1 MRFSEETLITWTKPP
16 SNTENEKLKNA
27 ERIVKDALQLD
38 DFLCSKRIK
47 TFCQGSYAN
56 DTNIRLDSDIDVNV
70 HYTDAFYYD
79 LPQGMAATDF
89 GIENYCDYSYKKYKN
104 DIEKALLARFGR
116 QSVKRKNKCFTVIE
130 NTYRAKVD
138 VVPTWPHRLYS
149 KNNTYT
155 EGVVLFA
162 DDDSKVVNYPLQHIE
177 NGKKK
182 NENTQRRYKRMVR
195 IFKRLKIKME
205 DDGFFKDN
213 CISSF
218 LLESLIWN
226 CPNDIFNE
234 YSSWNERVRAAIIF
248 IYNNTQGDSA
258 SCKDWREVSDLLYLF
273 HSDGKWTKEAVN
285 IYMKKL
291 WMYMG
296 Y

>member
-1 MRFSEETLITWTKPP
+1 MRFSEETLINWTKPP

-38 DFLCSKRIK
+38 NFLCSKGIK

-56 DTNIRLDSDIDVNV
+56 DTNIRLNSDIDINVN
-70 HYTDAFYYD
+70 YTDAFYYD
-79 LPQGMAATDF
+79 LPQGLDKNYF
-89 GIENYCDYSYKKYKN
+89 GFKNDCDYSYKEYKN
-104 DIEKALLARFGR
+104 DVEKALIAKFGR
-116 QSVKRKNKCFTVIE
+116 QNVKRKNKCLTVME
-130 NTYRAKVD
+130 NTYHAEVD
-138 VVPTWPHRLYS
+138 VVPTWLYRS
-149 KNNTYT
+149 YRGNKTYI
-155 EGVVLFA
+155 EGMVLFA
-162 DDDSKVVNYPLQHIE
+162 DDGSKVVNFPLRHIE

-195 IFKRLKIKME
+195 IFKRFKIKME
-205 DDGFFKDN
+205 DDGFLKDN

-234 YSSWNERVRAAIIF
+234 YSSWSERVQAAIIF
-248 IYNNTQGDSA
+248 IYNNTRGDST
-258 SCKDWREVSDLLYLF
+258 SCYDWREVSDLLYLF
-273 HSDGKWTKEAVN
+273 HSGRKWTKEAVN